1 MSMLF
6 YLFYQNLIWDIPAKV
21 KVYSIKSFFKKKGRG
36 KKMGKTTVNVEMRPL
51 RNFRVSHKIKDKTQK
66 QKIFSTKVC

>member
-21 KVYSIKSFFKKKGRG
+21 KVYSIKSFFKKKWGGENR
-36 KKMGKTTVNVEMRPL
+36 KNYSVNVEMRPL
-51 RNFRVSHKIKDKTQK
+51 RNFRVSYKIKDKTQK